1 MALMNSSECNCKARS
16 DTAICPTCDAAAPPA
31 TQQPSDA
38 VYAAPVSQS
47 PPIARNR
54 AIYILLALFLGIF
67 GVHNF
72 YAGYHG
78 RAICQLL
85 ITLLLGWLL
94 IGVLFTGLWALVEMI
109 TVETDASGVQ
119 MV

>member
-1 MALMNSSECNCKARS
+1 MALMKSSECNCKARS
-16 DTAICPTCDAAAPPA
+16 DMTNCPLCDATAPPA
-31 TQQPSDA
+31 IPRPIDA
-38 VYAAPVSQS
+38 VYAAPVSQAL
-47 PPIARNR
+47 PIARNR

-67 GVHNF
+67 GIHNF

-94 IGVLFTGLWALVEMI
+94 IGVMITGLWALVEMI
-109 TVETDASGVQ
+109 TVETDASGMQ

>member
-1 MALMNSSECNCKARS
+1 MMNSSECSCKARS
-16 DTAICPTCDAAAPPA
+16 DTTTCPLCDAGTPPA
-31 TQQPSDA
+31 IQRPIDA
-38 VYAAPVSQS
+38 IYAAPVSQS
-47 PPIARNR
+47 LPIARNR

-67 GVHNF
+67 GAHNF

-94 IGVLFTGLWALVEMI
+94 IGVMITGLWALVEMI

>member
-1 MALMNSSECNCKARS
+1 MQL
-16 DTAICPTCDAAAPPA
+16 APSA
-31 TQQPSDA
+31 TQQPIDA
-38 VYAAPVSQS
+38 VYAAPVSQYA
-47 PPIARNR
+47 PIARNR

>member
-1 MALMNSSECNCKARS
+1 MALMNRSECNCKSRS
-16 DTAICPTCDAAAPPA
+16 DTTNCPLCDATAPP
-31 TQQPSDA
+31 TIQRPSDA
-38 VYAAPVSQS
+38 VYAAPVSQAL
-47 PPIARNR
+47 PIAKNR
-54 AIYILLALFLGIF
+54 AIYILVALFLGIF
-67 GVHNF
+67 GAHNF

-85 ITLLLGWLL
+85 ITLLLGCLL
-94 IGVLFTGLWALVEMI
+94 IGVMITGLWALVEMI

>member
-16 DTAICPTCDAAAPPA
+16 DRALCPICDVPAPPE
-31 TQQPSDA
+31 TQQPIDA
-38 VYAAPVSQS
+38 VYTAPVSQS
-47 PPIARNR
+47 LPIAKNR

-78 RAICQLL
+78 RAVCQLL

-94 IGVLFTGLWALVEMI
+94 IGVMITGLWALVEMI

>member
-1 MALMNSSECNCKARS
+1 VAMIKNTECNCKAYS
-16 DTAICPTCDAAAPPA
+16 DTTACPLCDATAPPA
-31 TQQPSDA
+31 IPRPIDA
-38 VYAAPVSQS
+38 VYAAPASQS
-47 PPIARNR
+47 LPIARNR

-67 GVHNF
+67 GAHNF
-72 YAGYHG
+72 YAGYQG

-94 IGVLFTGLWALVEMI
+94 IGVMITGLWALVEMI